1 VTVPGAIMPRVIA
14 HLDAF
19 VGGDKDALLFV
30 GPKGGPLRRSNFQHQ
45 WVKATAAAGVR
56 GIHFHDLR
64 HTGNTWAAETGAT
77 LRDLM
82 DRMGHA
88 TTRAA
93 LIYLHKSAG
102 RDRAIADALSKML
115 ERSRLKSPTT
125 KTRTKRRKTQGARR
139 GHDARTEIQD
149 KEAQARR

>member
-1 VTVPGAIMPRVIA
+1 MGWPV
-14 HLDAF
+14 
-19 VGGDKDALLFV
+19 FV
-30 GPKGGPLRRSNFQHQ
+30 GPKGGPLRRSNFQAH
-45 WVKATAAAGVR
+45 WARGTRAAGVV
-56 GIHFHDLR
+56 GLHFHDLR

-102 RDRAIADALSKML
+102 RDRVIAEALSKRIL
-115 ERSRLKSPTT
+115 DQVAKRAEANETGERV
-125 KTRTKRRKTQGARR
+125 
-139 GHDARTEIQD
+139 
-149 KEAQARR
+149 

>member
-1 VTVPGAIMPRVIA
+1 
-14 HLDAF
+14 
-19 VGGDKDALLFV
+19 LLFV
-30 GPKGGPLRRSNFQHQ
+30 GPKGGPLRRSNFQHH
-45 WVKATAAAGVR
+45 WVKATTAAGIP
-56 GIHFHDLR
+56 GLHFHDLR

-102 RDRAIADALSKML
+102 RDRAIADALSKMI
-115 ERSRLKSPTT
+115 EM
-125 KTRTKRRKTQGARR
+125 KRAAEADAVDGEPEEPR
-139 GHDARTEIQD
+139 GT
-149 KEAQARR
+149 

>member
-1 VTVPGAIMPRVIA
+1 M
-14 HLDAF
+14 
-19 VGGDKDALLFV
+19 
-30 GPKGGPLRRSNFQHQ
+30 
-45 WVKATAAAGVR
+45 AAGVL

-64 HTGNTWAAETGAT
+64 YTGNTWAAETGAT

-102 RDRAIADALSKML
+102 RDRAIADSLSEML
-115 ERSRLKSPTT
+115 EA
-125 KTRTKRRKTQGARR
+125 KRGREGADEEAR
-139 GHDARTEIQD
+139 GT
-149 KEAQARR
+149 

>member
-1 VTVPGAIMPRVIA
+1 V
-14 HLDAF
+14 
-19 VGGDKDALLFV
+19 
-30 GPKGGPLRRSNFQHQ
+30 
-45 WVKATAAAGVR
+45 AGVDR
-56 GIHFHDLR
+56 LHVHDLR

-102 RDRAIADALSKML
+102 RDQVIADRLSDMIHDHPR
-115 ERSRLKSPTT
+115 E
-125 KTRTKRRKTQGARR
+125 TR
-139 GHDARTEIQD
+139 E
-149 KEAQARR
+149 